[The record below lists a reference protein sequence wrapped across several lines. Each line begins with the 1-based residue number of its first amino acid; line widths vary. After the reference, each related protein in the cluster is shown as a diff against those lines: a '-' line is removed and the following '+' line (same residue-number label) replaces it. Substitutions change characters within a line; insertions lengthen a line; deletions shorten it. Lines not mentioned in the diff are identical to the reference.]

1 MIAYALINLMMF
13 RKAILYSKINLCKR
27 LHPGSNP
34 HTLMS
39 EIQRKD
45 PHISANFNPK
55 CQFIIVKD
63 LQRIS
68 EVSDYDD
75 QLGVLQRRS
84 HTT

>member
-63 LQRIS
+63 LLMKTCMNAQGNLNFLN
-68 EVSDYDD
+68 EKN
-75 QLGVLQRRS
+75 
-84 HTT
+84 TK